1 MNNHRQDFPAGST
14 ALVQGASRGIG
25 LGLVRNLLG
34 DNRFERVIATCREPE
49 QAEHLRQIRDSR
61 LEIAALD
68 ISRPDQIERLGSRLR
83 SEGIRIHLA
92 LNAAGVLH
100 GPGFDPEKK
109 LEDLDPDALR
119 HVFTVNAFGPIL
131 LLKALRPVLAL
142 KDRSVFAA
150 ISARVGS
157 IGDNR
162 LGGWYAYR
170 ASKAALNQF
179 LKTAS
184 IEMAR
189 RNRNVIVAALHPG
202 TTDTELSS
210 PFQGRVPEGKLF
222 PVEKTAGLLMQVI
235 NGLDDTDNGGFFAW
249 DGTAIAW

>member
-1 MNNHRQDFPAGST
+1 MSVQAPRFPAGST

-25 LGLVRNLLG
+25 LGLVHNLL
-34 DNRFERVIATCREPE
+34 DDDRFEHIIATCREPD
-49 QAEHLRQIRDSR
+49 QAQALRQIGDSR
-61 LEIAALD
+61 LEISALD
-68 ISRPDQIERLGSRLR
+68 ISRPDQIELFGNRLR
-83 SEGIRIHLA
+83 DEGVRIHLSI
-92 LNAAGVLH
+92 NVAGVLH

-109 LEDLDPDALR
+109 LEDLDPDVLR

-131 LLKALRPVLAL
+131 LLKALRPLLASGG
-142 KDRSVFAA
+142 KSVFAA

-184 IEMAR
+184 VEMAR

-210 PFQGRVPEGKLF
+210 PFQARVPAGKLF
-222 PVEKTAGLLMQVI
+222 PVEKTSRLLMEVI
-235 NGLDDTDNGGFFAW
+235 DGLDDSDNGGFFAW
-249 DGTAIAW
+249 DGSAIAW